1 MICQWHLVKNFGCK
15 FSLSMACSHWPTI
28 WLLKGGWGWE
38 VGVGGGGVGMVDLV
52 WVRIFFPTS
61 SDRIFFPD
69 IQQCKILF
77 PTLHAHYIFSVG
89 IFFFARYSLQHFFP
103 SQSVCRIF
111 FLWNHPYPLLK
122 VKWSIPNPNWP
133 HCFQCS
139 MLTCSVL
146 TRPQHCA
153 LLHFPRGPK
162 GAKNENKPI
171 VFSHDVTTAIL
182 VSQNNETAA
191 MLVSQTNPVGV
202 GLFSYAKTFFCSN
215 KFA

>member
-28 WLLKGGWGWE
+28 WLLKRG
-38 VGVGGGGVGMVDLV
+38 VGVGGGGGFGWFGLGKN
-52 WVRIFFPTS
+52 FFLNLWWQN
-61 SDRIFFPD
+61 FFSWHTTVQD
-69 IQQCKILF
+69 FISNITRTLYFQCRN
-77 PTLHAHYIFSVG
+77 
-89 IFFFARYSLQHFFP
+89 FFFCQVFLATFFSLTISLQD
-103 SQSVCRIF
+103 I

-133 HCFQCS
+133 HCCQCS

-146 TRPQHCA
+146 TRLQHCGIAA
-153 LLHFPRGPK
+153 LPK
-162 GAKNENKPI
+162 GSQGRKEQKQTYR
-171 VFSHDVTTAIL
+171 VFSHDVTAAIL

>member
-1 MICQWHLVKNFGCK
+1 MIVNLVFQWLVVIGRPFDFWRG
-15 FSLSMACSHWPTI
+15 
-28 WLLKGGWGWE
+28 
-38 VGVGGGGVGMVDLV
+38 VGVGGGGGVGLVDLV
-52 WVRIFFPTS
+52 WVRIFFSTS
-61 SDRIFFPD
+61 GDRIFFSWHTTVQD
-69 IQQCKILF
+69 FISNITRTLYFQCRN
-77 PTLHAHYIFSVG
+77 
-89 IFFFARYSLQHFFP
+89 FFFCQVFLATFFSLTISLQD
-103 SQSVCRIF
+103 I

-133 HCFQCS
+133 HCCQCS

-146 TRPQHCA
+146 TRPQHCGIAA
-153 LLHFPRGPK
+153 LPK
-162 GAKNENKPI
+162 GSQGRKEQKQTYR
-171 VFSHDVTTAIL
+171 VFSHDVTAAIL

>member
-1 MICQWHLVKNFGCK
+1 MICQWHLVKNFGRK
-15 FSLSMACSHWPTI
+15 FCLSMACSHWPTI
-28 WLLKGGWGWE
+28 WLLKGGWGWG
-38 VGVGGGGVGMVDLV
+38 VGVGGGGSGYGWFGMGKN
-52 WVRIFFPTS
+52 FFPNFWWQN
-61 SDRIFFPD
+61 FFSWHTTVQD
-69 IQQCKILF
+69 FISNITRTLYFQCRN
-77 PTLHAHYIFSVG
+77 
-89 IFFFARYSLQHFFP
+89 FFFCQVFLATFFP

-202 GLFSYAKTFFCSN
+202 GLFSYANTFFCFN

>member
-1 MICQWHLVKNFGCK
+1 MTEFFSWHTTVQDFISNITRTLYFQCRNFFFCQLFLATF
-15 FSLSMACSHWPTI
+15 FSLTI
-28 WLLKGGWGWE
+28 
-38 VGVGGGGVGMVDLV
+38 
-52 WVRIFFPTS
+52 
-61 SDRIFFPD
+61 
-69 IQQCKILF
+69 
-77 PTLHAHYIFSVG
+77 
-89 IFFFARYSLQHFFP
+89 SLQD
-103 SQSVCRIF
+103 I

-133 HCFQCS
+133 HCCQCS

-146 TRPQHCA
+146 TRPQHCGIAA
-153 LLHFPRGPK
+153 LPK
-162 GAKNENKPI
+162 ESQGCKERKETYR
-171 VFSHDVTTAIL
+171 VFSHDVTAAIL

>member
-1 MICQWHLVKNFGCK
+1 MICQWHLVKKFGCK

-28 WLLKGGWGWE
+28 WLSKGGWG
-38 VGVGGGGVGMVDLV
+38 GGGYGWFGLGKN
-52 WVRIFFPTS
+52 FFPNLWWQN
-61 SDRIFFPD
+61 FFSWHTTVQD
-69 IQQCKILF
+69 FISNITRTLYFQCRN
-77 PTLHAHYIFSVG
+77 
-89 IFFFARYSLQHFFP
+89 FFFCQLFLATFFSLTISLQD
-103 SQSVCRIF
+103 I

-133 HCFQCS
+133 HCCQCS

-146 TRPQHCA
+146 TWPQHCGIAA
-153 LLHFPRGPK
+153 LPK
-162 GAKNENKPI
+162 GSQGCKERKQTYR
-171 VFSHDVTTAIL
+171 VFSHDVTAAIL

-215 KFA
+215 TFA

>member
-1 MICQWHLVKNFGCK
+1 MICQWHLVKKFGCK

-28 WLLKGGWGWE
+28 WLLKGGWG
-38 VGVGGGGVGMVDLV
+38 GGVGMVDLV

-61 SDRIFFPD
+61 GDRIFFPD

-89 IFFFARYSLQHFFP
+89 IFFFCQLFLATFFSLTISLQD
-103 SQSVCRIF
+103 I

-133 HCFQCS
+133 HCCQCS

-146 TRPQHCA
+146 TRPQHCGIAA
-153 LLHFPRGPK
+153 LPK
-162 GAKNENKPI
+162 GSQGRKEGKQTYYKVYVTIRTHTYISLWYEPKFNWLQRLYKTPI
-171 VFSHDVTTAIL
+171 FISLIL
-182 VSQNNETAA
+182 RPVK
-191 MLVSQTNPVGV
+191 MLS
-202 GLFSYAKTFFCSN
+202 
-215 KFA
+215 

>member
-1 MICQWHLVKNFGCK
+1 MICQWHLVKKFGCK

-28 WLLKGGWGWE
+28 WLSKGGWG
-38 VGVGGGGVGMVDLV
+38 GGGGYGWFGLGKN
-52 WVRIFFPTS
+52 FFPNLWWQN
-61 SDRIFFPD
+61 FFPD

-89 IFFFARYSLQHFFP
+89 IFFFCQLFLATFFSLTISLQDIFP
-103 SQSVCRIF
+103 
-111 FLWNHPYPLLK
+111 WNHPYPLLK

-133 HCFQCS
+133 HCCQCS

-146 TRPQHCA
+146 TRPQHCGIAA
-153 LLHFPRGPK
+153 LPK
-162 GAKNENKPI
+162 GSQRRKERKQTYR
-171 VFSHDVTTAIL
+171 VFSHDVTVAIL